1 MVWQYPDATAAWI
14 KTVRGSAFPISGGG
28 GGGSPTTTAPTTTST
43 GSSGSGCSGVS
54 AWSSSVAY
62 VGGDEVTYNGH
73 LWTAKWWTEADT
85 PGEYLVLLSLVILF
99 SPKFTD

>member
-1 MVWQYPDATAAWI
+1 MVWQYPDATASWI

-28 GGGSPTTTAPTTTST
+28 GSPTTTSPTTTST

-62 VGGDEVTYNGH
+62 VGGDKVSYNGH

-85 PGEYLVLLSLVILF
+85 PGKRFLLLCLEGLIS
-99 SPKFTD
+99 